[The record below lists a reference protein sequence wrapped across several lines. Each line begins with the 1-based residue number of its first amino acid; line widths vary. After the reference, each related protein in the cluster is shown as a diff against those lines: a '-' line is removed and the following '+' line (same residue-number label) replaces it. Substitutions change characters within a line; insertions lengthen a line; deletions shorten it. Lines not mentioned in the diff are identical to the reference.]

1 MVACPCETAG
11 VLRVE
16 NALVQPTGHRM
27 AKAPPDAFLSYTRF
41 DDDDSEIS
49 TFRERLSNAVRKLS
63 GEPFDIFQD
72 IDGIGVGEPWSDKL
86 EQILDQAR
94 FFIPIITPNY
104 FKSEAC
110 RRELHKFLD
119 AEKKAGRNDLII
131 PIYYIQTDVLEDK
144 VQREGDDLAKVLHGR
159 QVLRLARTATFL
171 IRNAQG

>member
-1 MVACPCETAG
+1 M
-11 VLRVE
+11 LRVE

-86 EQILDQAR
+86 EQH
-94 FFIPIITPNY
+94 P
-104 FKSEAC
+104 
-110 RRELHKFLD
+110 
-119 AEKKAGRNDLII
+119 
-131 PIYYIQTDVLEDK
+131 
-144 VQREGDDLAKVLHGR
+144 
-159 QVLRLARTATFL
+159 
-171 IRNAQG
+171 